1 LLKSRELQMQS
12 LQRIQSWK
20 QILKKPHL

>member
-1 LLKSRELQMQS
+1 LLKSRELHMQS
-12 LQRIQSWK
+12 LQRIQNWK